1 MRVRTLIIVLLALS
15 CLAIASPLIGAFPTL
30 RLIEHEHEHAN
41 ISLGPHVMQAIV
53 IRPNDPG
60 SGGGGT
66 GVIR

>member
-1 MRVRTLIIVLLALS
+1 MRVRTLIFILLVLSFLVV
-15 CLAIASPLIGAFPTL
+15 ASPSIGSLSTL
-30 RLIEHEHEHAN
+30 RFIEHEHAE
-41 ISLGPHVMQAIV
+41 ISLGAFVMQAIV